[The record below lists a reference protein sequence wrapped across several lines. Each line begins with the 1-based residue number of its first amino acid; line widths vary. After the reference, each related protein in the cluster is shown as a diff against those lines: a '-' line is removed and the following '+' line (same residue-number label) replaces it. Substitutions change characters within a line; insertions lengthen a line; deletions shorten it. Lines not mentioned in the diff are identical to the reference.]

1 MLKFFRDFMKLKIL
15 FILCFIFFI
24 SIGYSQGG
32 KSDINSIGLK
42 KNVIYGTFGVE
53 IEDTYVTFLGN
64 YERMI
69 FELPNSFFQSFW
81 IRIGAGPW
89 GAFDSNGGINYVST
103 LSAVMGKRSAHLEI
117 GSGVLFTYD
126 SGLKM
131 FRPLVDDRHLAGNL
145 GFRFQR
151 PRGYFVFRTGI
162 GWPEFMYLSL
172 GFCF

>member
-1 MLKFFRDFMKLKIL
+1 MKLKML

-24 SIGYSQGG
+24 SIGYCQEI
-32 KSDINSIGLK
+32 KSDISPIGLK
-42 KNVIYGTFGVE
+42 KNVIYGTLGVE
-53 IEDTYVTFLGN
+53 IEETYYSLMGN

-69 FELPNSFFQSFW
+69 LELPNSFFNSFW
-81 IRIGAGPW
+81 VRIGAGPW
-89 GAFDSNGGINYVST
+89 AAFDANGGINYVST
-103 LSAVMGKRSAHLEI
+103 LSAVMGRRSAHLEI

-126 SGLKM
+126 SGEKR
-131 FRPLVDDRHLAGNL
+131 FHPLVNDRYLAGNL

-151 PRGYFVFRTGI
+151 PGGEFVFRTGI

>member
-1 MLKFFRDFMKLKIL
+1 MKLKL
-15 FILCFIFFI
+15 LLILCFIFFI
-24 SIGYSQGG
+24 SIGNSQEN
-32 KSDINSIGLK
+32 KSDISSIGLK
-42 KNVIYGTFGVE
+42 KNVIYGTLGVD

-64 YERMI
+64 YEHMI

-89 GAFDSNGGINYVST
+89 AAFDANGGTNYVST

-126 SGLKM
+126 SGTKM
-131 FRPLVDDRHLAGNL
+131 FHPLVNDRHLAGNL

-151 PRGYFVFRTGI
+151 PGGHFVFRTGI